1 MIKYRVKPG
10 DTLWKIARKF
20 DITLRDIIEANPWLK
35 EPCPRFGGVLIIL
48 FNFYIKVIPVI

>member
-20 DITLRDIIEANPWLK
+20 DITLRDIIEANSSLTDDS
-35 EPCPRFGGVLIIL
+35 CPGFEMVI
-48 FNFYIKVIPVI
+48 NIPV

>member
-20 DITLRDIIEANPWLK
+20 DITLKDLVLRLK
-35 EPCPRFGGVLIIL
+35 QL
-48 FNFYIKVIPVI
+48 